1 MMRVSWYAIVW
12 AVTAACHGPEQANA
26 PVAPLTTKYATNF
39 SLQKKG
45 ATTQL
50 VVSRPFQNAD
60 QEIVY
65 WLVSEGSDE
74 RPQDPTIQVIRV
86 PARDI
91 VCTSTTHIPMLDYLG
106 LTDRLVGFPTPD
118 YISSTKARERIDSGK
133 VRDVGRENGM
143 NFEVLAQLKPAV
155 LMAYQ
160 LSGDFSHLYRVRE
173 LDIPVVVNA
182 EYLEEHP
189 LGRAEWIKV
198 MGALFGKEK
207 EADSV
212 FLQIEKSYLQAR
224 AKVEGVTDK
233 PTVIS
238 GTLYGSTWFLP
249 GGGNHMAR
257 LFADAGLSYLWSH
270 TQERGS
276 LELGFEAVYQRA
288 HEAHLWIGAASFDS
302 LKAMEESDQRYTL
315 FRAFKEGRIFTYT
328 GRIGPTGGN
337 EYLELGYLRPDIIL
351 NDLISIAHP
360 GRAGAHEL
368 YFFRKLK

>member
-1 MMRVSWYAIVW
+1 
-12 AVTAACHGPEQANA
+12 
-26 PVAPLTTKYATNF
+26 
-39 SLQKKG
+39 
-45 ATTQL
+45 
-50 VVSRPFQNAD
+50 
-60 QEIVY
+60 
-65 WLVSEGSDE
+65 
-74 RPQDPTIQVIRV
+74 
-86 PARDI
+86 
-91 VCTSTTHIPMLDYLG
+91 
-106 LTDRLVGFPTPD
+106 
-118 YISSTKARERIDSGK
+118 
-133 VRDVGRENGM
+133 
-143 NFEVLAQLKPAV
+143 
-155 LMAYQ
+155 
-160 LSGDFSHLYRVRE
+160 
-173 LDIPVVVNA
+173 
-182 EYLEEHP
+182 
-189 LGRAEWIKV
+189 